1 MQAQLADRELQAA
14 QAQEEQEKLQRELDD
29 SLDFLADEMERVR
42 QLEAQMRE
50 GIILF
55 LFFGVGG
62 GRWGCNQLQRCTISN
77 CELVFT
83 RFDIV
88 LKPTLFCQVFLL
100 HVKHGGS
107 IS

>member
-50 GIILF
+50 GIISFVFLF
-55 LFFGVGG
+55 LPGG
-62 GRWGCNQLQRCTISN
+62 GGC
-77 CELVFT
+77 
-83 RFDIV
+83 
-88 LKPTLFCQVFLL
+88 LL
-100 HVKHGGS
+100 DCKDVQFPKAN
-107 IS
+107 